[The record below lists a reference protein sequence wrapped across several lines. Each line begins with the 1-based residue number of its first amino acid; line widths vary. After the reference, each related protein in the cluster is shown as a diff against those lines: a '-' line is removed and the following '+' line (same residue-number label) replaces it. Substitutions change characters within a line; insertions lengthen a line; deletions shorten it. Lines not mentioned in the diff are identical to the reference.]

1 MEGTEKRISELEER
15 KIEITTSENQKE
27 NNLQKKKKIYIY
39 IYIYMNRGPETSNK
53 IYNIHIIGE
62 RRKGWDQK
70 STWRNNS
77 WNLPKFGKEKH
88 TELRNSEF
96 QKR

>member
-1 MEGTEKRISELEER
+1 MGSTAKWKGQRRESVNLKR

-27 NNLQKKKKIYIY
+27 NNLQKKKKN

-62 RRKGWDQK
+62 RRKG
-70 STWRNNS
+70 
-77 WNLPKFGKEKH
+77 
-88 TELRNSEF
+88 
-96 QKR
+96 

>member
-27 NNLQKKKKIYIY
+27 NNLQK

-62 RRKGWDQK
+62 RRKG
-70 STWRNNS
+70 
-77 WNLPKFGKEKH
+77 
-88 TELRNSEF
+88 
-96 QKR
+96 